1 MRVEREAKMKKVKW
15 RGREKRDGKERAK
28 KIREVGRRLKR
39 EGRGKPQVLFLCFCI
54 LQAIKTRG
62 GEDLETRL
70 PPNSFPPTP
79 LLFPY

>member
-39 EGRGKPQVLFLCFCI
+39 EGRENLRSSPSVFAYCKQSKLEVE
-54 LQAIKTRG
+54 KT
-62 GEDLETRL
+62 
-70 PPNSFPPTP
+70 
-79 LLFPY
+79 